1 MRLPNSDIL
10 AARILIVDD
19 QVANV
24 RLLERLLGEAG
35 YTAVMS
41 TVDPLVVGGLHR
53 IHDFDLILLDL
64 QMPML
69 DGFQVIACAAGRRQ

>member
-1 MRLPNSDIL
+1 MRLPHSDIL

-19 QVANV
+19 QQANA

-41 TVDPLVVGGLHR
+41 TQDPLVVCAWHAEQ
-53 IHDFDLILLDL
+53 DFDLILLDDL
-64 QMPML
+64 APEK
-69 DGFQVIACAAGRRQ
+69 RTP